1 VVGLAADVVGA
12 GVPPAVEVG
21 LVAGGSLDAPVG
33 CGDGVPSEGEEEAA
47 AVVAAAEVVIVARPG
62 PAGTVEVVAGLAEVV
77 AGTAEVAGA
86 SGTVPV
92 VRGAA
97 LEVVLGRSGS
107 VTAIADAGVFVAVA
121 EPARMPPRRR
131 ASRVSPASLRFAASS
146 AATAS
151 CRPSELVDRDSAGPT
166 AMARRASPAT
176 ARRENRLGR
185 LDR

>member
-1 VVGLAADVVGA
+1 
-12 GVPPAVEVG
+12 
-21 LVAGGSLDAPVG
+21 VAS
-33 CGDGVPSEGEEEAA
+33 
-47 AVVAAAEVVIVARPG
+47 AEVVVVARPG
-62 PAGTVEVVAGLAEVV
+62 V
-77 AGTAEVAGA
+77 AGTAEVAAGSA
-86 SGTVPV
+86 EMMTGTAEVAGTSGTPPV
-92 VRGAA
+92 VPGAA